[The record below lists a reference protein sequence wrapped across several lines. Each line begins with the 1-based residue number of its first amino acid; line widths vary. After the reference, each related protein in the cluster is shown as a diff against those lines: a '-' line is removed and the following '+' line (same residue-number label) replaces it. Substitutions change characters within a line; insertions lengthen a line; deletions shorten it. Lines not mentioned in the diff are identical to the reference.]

1 MGKDSFLFHL
11 ENEEDIEDLTLEQK
25 GMLFVAMI
33 TFTKDGTE
41 PEFEDPFLRAAWRPI
56 RRRMKADAEN
66 YEHTC
71 EVNRANANK
80 RWQSQKNN
88 ATVSDR
94 MKSHK
99 SHNAKNANY
108 ADKDTDKD
116 IESDSETE
124 SESEKESVSVFFSAD
139 APEEKE
145 KNQSEPFINPEVD
158 SRFERFKAMRL
169 EKGKSLNADA
179 EKIIKDKIVKF
190 SKGDPVTAAKIID
203 QAIEGGYLTVIPLQK
218 PPEQK
223 KDDSGPGFAQHDY
236 DMDELRRRA
245 KA

>member
-33 TFTKDGTE
+33 NFTKDGTE

-56 RRRMKADAEN
+56 RRRMRADAEN

-80 RWQSQKNN
+80 RWQAQKDN
-88 ATVSDR
+88 ANASDR
-94 MKSHK
+94 IKSHK

-108 ADKDTDKD
+108 ADKDTDTDKDKD
-116 IESDSETE
+116 ID
-124 SESEKESVSVFFSAD
+124 KDIDSVFLNNSAS
-139 APEEKE
+139 APKKKE
-145 KNQSEPFINPEVD
+145 QREPFINADVD
-158 SRFERFKAMRL
+158 GRFEKFKLMRS
-169 EKGKSLNADA
+169 EKGKAMNADS
-179 EKIIKDKIVKF
+179 EQIIKDKIVKF

-203 QAIEGGYLTVIPLQK
+203 QAIEGGYMTVIPLQQ
-218 PPEQK
+218 PPEPK
-223 KDDSGPGFAQHDY
+223 ARSGTGSEHGFAQHDY
-236 DMDELRRRA
+236 DFDELRRRA

>member
-1 MGKDSFLFHL
+1 MERDSLLFYKSFYDAIKELDPADQAACYDAIFRYAFHGEEVELTGICKAIFLLIKPQIDANNQKYLNGLKGGRPKEEEKTKEKPKQNQKRTEAKRNENVNDNVNENDKENVNEKD
-11 ENEEDIEDLTLEQK
+11 N
-25 GMLFVAMI
+25 
-33 TFTKDGTE
+33 
-41 PEFEDPFLRAAWRPI
+41 
-56 RRRMKADAEN
+56 
-66 YEHTC
+66 
-71 EVNRANANK
+71 
-80 RWQSQKNN
+80 
-88 ATVSDR
+88 
-94 MKSHK
+94 
-99 SHNAKNANY
+99 
-108 ADKDTDKD
+108 
-116 IESDSETE
+116 
-124 SESEKESVSVFFSAD
+124 VSVFFNSAS
-139 APEEKE
+139 APEKE
-145 KNQSEPFINPEVD
+145 KSESEQFMNPEVD

-169 EKGKSLNADA
+169 EKGKSLKADS

>member
-80 RWQSQKNN
+80 RWQAQKDN
-88 ATVSDR
+88 ATASDR

-99 SHNAKNANY
+99 SHDAKNANY
-108 ADKDTDKD
+108 ADKDTDTDKD
-116 IESDSETE
+116 TDKDKDNINKDSII
-124 SESEKESVSVFFSAD
+124 FFNSAA

-158 SRFERFKAMRL
+158 ARFEKFRKMRN
-169 EKGKSLNADA
+169 EKGRHLNADS
-179 EKIIKDKIVKF
+179 EKIVKDKIVKF
-190 SKGDPVTAAKIID
+190 SKGDPKTAIQIID

-218 PPEQK
+218 PPDEK
-223 KDDSGPGFAQHDY
+223 ARSGTSPGFAQHDY
-236 DMDELRRRA
+236 DFEELTRRA